1 MKTIPVIL
9 MIYAFI
15 CIPLMWFGSTIL
27 MDYGQLLTMVDTA
40 LFTISTIHIILKHKT
55 YLKTQINCYFGCL
68 AFLFLERTDLVFKKR
83 FEDFEEYNMV
93 YFWSYVLIVC
103 IVIAKS
109 ILDNRNENTY

>member
-1 MKTIPVIL
+1 

-15 CIPLMWFGSTIL
+15 CIPLMWFGSSVI

-40 LFTISTIHIILKHKT
+40 LFTISTIHIITNYKS

-68 AFLFLERTDLVFKKR
+68 AFLFLERTDLVFGL
-83 FEDFEEYNMV
+83 DNMV

-103 IVIAKS
+103 IVIVKS
-109 ILDNRNENTY
+109 ILDNRNDKAYK

>member
-15 CIPLMWFGSTIL
+15 CIPLMWFGSSIL

-40 LFTISTIHIILKHKT
+40 LFTISTIHIITKYKS

-68 AFLFLERTDLVFKKR
+68 AFLFLERTDLVFGL
-83 FEDFEEYNMV
+83 DNMV

-109 ILDNRNENTY
+109 ILDNRQR